1 MLEFRLIP
9 QFRNNCVIQG
19 KKELISDLKEEDT
32 IFLLSNIPT
41 KTFSILTKIEEITY
55 SEENIIYIDQRILGK
70 LAENDTVTIL
80 KHNPAEAIAVYL
92 AISEG
97 FTRVFSGDWTSVA
110 KKSLENKVFDFGQE
124 ISFLIPWEDEN
135 GNQLPPIP
143 VLGFAYSTIPPP
155 PIKIGLQTKIY
166 LNKFSEQK
174 LLLIKQESL
183 EKQEYRVNIL
193 EKEIKQNILHL
204 IQTIKQQNYPTRATK
219 YNFKNLNPK
228 LLFTSIIEVFRGFR
242 IVEETNERTFD
253 SEDQNY
259 LGSIVFM
266 AEVSSDSLAIIDI
279 QVLANNQNGALILMV
294 TAKDDDVVYDLL
306 NKYDML
312 IRKIKIGLEQKAELK
327 IEICPSC
334 GANLPLDKV
343 ESDGIVECGYCH
355 NTSILPKSYRY

>member
-166 LNKFSEQK
+166 L
-174 LLLIKQESL
+174 
-183 EKQEYRVNIL
+183 
-193 EKEIKQNILHL
+193 
-204 IQTIKQQNYPTRATK
+204 
-219 YNFKNLNPK
+219 
-228 LLFTSIIEVFRGFR
+228 
-242 IVEETNERTFD
+242 
-253 SEDQNY
+253 
-259 LGSIVFM
+259 
-266 AEVSSDSLAIIDI
+266 
-279 QVLANNQNGALILMV
+279 
-294 TAKDDDVVYDLL
+294 
-306 NKYDML
+306 
-312 IRKIKIGLEQKAELK
+312 
-327 IEICPSC
+327 
-334 GANLPLDKV
+334 
-343 ESDGIVECGYCH
+343 
-355 NTSILPKSYRY
+355 